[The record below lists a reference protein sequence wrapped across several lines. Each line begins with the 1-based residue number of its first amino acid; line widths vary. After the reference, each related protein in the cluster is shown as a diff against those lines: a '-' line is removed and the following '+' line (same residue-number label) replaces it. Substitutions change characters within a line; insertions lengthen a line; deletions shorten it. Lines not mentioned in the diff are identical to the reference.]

1 MQAVKWQKTKQ
12 KCSRNYVNFIMQKT
26 MSEST
31 DRWNIK
37 VCVLVGRGLFP
48 FIIPQV
54 LLLFC
59 QGKDDRASCVWGRVD
74 VGE

>member
-12 KCSRNYVNFIMQKT
+12 KYSRNYVNFIMQKT

-37 VCVLVGRGLFP
+37 VCVLVIVHHVFGG
-48 FIIPQV
+48 
-54 LLLFC
+54 
-59 QGKDDRASCVWGRVD
+59 GSMSASRMD
-74 VGE
+74 HH